1 MGSLDNRGS
10 GRHVDDW
17 GFCDGGVEG
26 DVMTPEQAAAIARRI
41 GMTHDRTSWFDGEY
55 VCEEIHLPTY
65 LATGDRPL
73 RVMGAYRMFVDVNPT
88 AVLACA
94 AAIEG
99 EGHE

>member
-1 MGSLDNRGS
+1 
-10 GRHVDDW
+10 
-17 GFCDGGVEG
+17 
-26 DVMTPEQAAAIARRI
+26 MTPEQAAAIARRI
-41 GMTHDRTSWFDGEY
+41 GIVPAGELAYPHAWRDGD
-55 VCEEIHLPTY
+55 EIVALDGDISAY